1 MEKIVIDKE
10 KIKDEFIKKDLFCLQ
25 KDLVKQRRRRIF
37 VMSLL
42 LASLILTVI
51 YGTLENP
58 LQYTLS
64 KIGNYF
70 TYRWL
75 FIAWAIIT
83 GFAIQIASLVLFHV
97 EEYQAKHPYVY
108 NSLSA
113 IFLVITAII
122 PSLSKIYPFWH
133 FLHTLFAIFYA
144 FFVFMSIN
152 PFVVWVSRNNPRLR
166 FFLNTWLGVIWIG
179 ALFPLLL
186 FGNSGMFELWFFV
199 TMIIFL
205 LYLSLVLFEEKIV
218 KMSVAFLKD
227 ECDLNIA
234 IEKIYVNLEKD
245 YKLKLFHKKKKSD

>member
-1 MEKIVIDKE
+1 MERIVIDKE
-10 KIKDEFIKKDLFCLQ
+10 KVKEELIERDLFLLQ
-25 KDLVKQRRRRIF
+25 KDLLKQRRTRIF

-42 LASLILTVI
+42 IGSLILTVI

-58 LQYTLS
+58 LEYTLS

-75 FIAWAIIT
+75 FIVWAIIT
-83 GFAIQIASLVLFHV
+83 GFAIQTATLVLFHL
-97 EEYQAKHPYVY
+97 ENYKAKHQYIY

-113 IFLVITAII
+113 IFLIITAII
-122 PSLSKIYPFWH
+122 PSLYLIYPFWH
-133 FLHTLFAIFYA
+133 FLHTLFAIIYA
-144 FFVFMSIN
+144 FFVFMSIS
-152 PFVVWVSRNNPRLR
+152 PFVVWVSKNNPRLR
-166 FFLNTWLGVIWIG
+166 TSLSIWLNVIWVG
-179 ALFPLLL
+179 ALFPLIL
-186 FGNSGMFELWFFV
+186 FGKSGMFELWFFI

-227 ECDLNIA
+227 ECDLNMA

-245 YKLKLFHKKKKSD
+245 YTIKFSRKKKKSD